1 MIRIIFSDID
11 GTLIND
17 QLVVTEK
24 TRQALLRAHKQ
35 GCLIVPV
42 SARMP
47 KAIQPILDGFLPTF
61 PIISYNGALIQDEQ
75 GRQLFSHGMKKE
87 DALSICHQVANTS
100 DVVWNVYSGDS
111 WYSQT
116 RQNSWVLR
124 EEEVVGLQSYQA
136 DLTEIEQLP
145 EIHKLL
151 LMGEAASIA
160 ELEKSLTKSYPHL
173 SIAKSYPYYLEIMA
187 AGIQKGQAVT
197 RLADHYGIDLVDTI
211 AFGDNF
217 NDLDMLLAVGQGF
230 VMENGP
236 EAVRKKVGK
245 TTASHNHDGIAL
257 VIKQY
262 FTDK

>member
-1 MIRIIFSDID
+1 MIQMIFSDID

-24 TRQALLRAHKQ
+24 TRQSLLRAHKQ
-35 GCLIVPV
+35 RCLIVPV

-75 GRQLFSHGMKKE
+75 GRKLFSHGMKKE
-87 DALSICHQVANTS
+87 DVLSICHQVANTS
-100 DVVWNVYSGDS
+100 GVVWNVYSGDS

-136 DLTEIEQLP
+136 ELTEIEQLF

-151 LMGEAASIA
+151 LMGDSEAIT

-173 SIAKSYPYYLEIMA
+173 SIAKSFPYYLEIMA
-187 AGIQKGQAVT
+187 AGIQKGQAVS

-236 EAVRKKVGK
+236 EAVRQRVGQ

-257 VIKQY
+257 VINQY